1 MSTKVIALWV
11 ENIKVEITAEPPAI
25 IVTDLFFDQPSLS
38 WNAAIGTCRILTIEV
53 IPATVNEAKNRK
65 PNRSPP
71 APKLEM
77 IFGKAIKARPIPPD
91 TTSSTFAPA
100 LKAINQA
107 LQIHQYPPEFQRMSW
122 PVPPRSQNR
131 SSWFC
136 VSNKRHR

>member
-100 LKAINQA
+100 LKAIKPSAANTPIPA
-107 LQIHQYPPEFQRMSW
+107 RISKDELASATTIPE
-122 PVPPRSQNR
+122 PVKLVLR
-131 SSWFC
+131 F
-136 VSNKRHR
+136 K